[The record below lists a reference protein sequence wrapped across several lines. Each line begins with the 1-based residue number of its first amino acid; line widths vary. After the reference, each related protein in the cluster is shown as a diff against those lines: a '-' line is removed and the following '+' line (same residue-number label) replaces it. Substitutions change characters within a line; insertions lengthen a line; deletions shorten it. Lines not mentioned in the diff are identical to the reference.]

1 MRIFLMLAMMLILG
15 ACSHGGKGGHH
26 GKDHKCN
33 CDKKAEVKPVA
44 VEFDGNCA
52 MGLCRKGAKVKC
64 DPTITAAYQ
73 GKNYCFSTE
82 EARDT
87 FMKDIDGNLK
97 KSNTAWDM
105 LNRAPGKS

>member
-1 MRIFLMLAMMLILG
+1 MRTFLMLAMMLVLG
-15 ACSHGGKGGHH
+15 ACSHGVKGGHH

-33 CDKKAEVKPVA
+33 CEKKAEVKPVA

-73 GKNYCFSTE
+73 GKNYCFSSE
-82 EARDT
+82 EAREA

-97 KSNTAWDM
+97 KSNTAWDA

>member
-1 MRIFLMLAMMLILG
+1 MKTFLMLLMTVILG

-44 VEFDGNCA
+44 VEFDSNCA

-73 GKNYCFSTE
+73 GKNYCFSSE
-82 EARDT
+82 EARET

-97 KSNTAWDM
+97 KSNRAWDA

>member
-1 MRIFLMLAMMLILG
+1 MRIFLMLAMMLVLG

-44 VEFDGNCA
+44 VEFDGHCA

-73 GKNYCFSTE
+73 GKNYCFSSE

-87 FMKDIDGNLK
+87 FMKDVDKNVK
-97 KSNTAWDM
+97 NANDAWNTV
-105 LNRAPGKS
+105 LRAPQKT

>member
-1 MRIFLMLAMMLILG
+1 MLVLG
-15 ACSHGGKGGHH
+15 ACSHGQGHHGKAHH

-33 CDKKAEVKPVA
+33 CDKKAAVAPLA

-73 GKNYCFSTE
+73 GKNYCFSSE

-87 FMKDIDGNLK
+87 FMKDIEGNVK
-97 KSNTAWDM
+97 KSNDAW
-105 LNRAPGKS
+105 NAIIRAPQKS

>member
-1 MRIFLMLAMMLILG
+1 MRFFLLLTMMLVLG
-15 ACSHGGKGGHH
+15 ACSHGGKKDHH

-33 CDKKAEVKPVA
+33 CEKKAEVKPVA

-73 GKNYCFSTE
+73 GKNYCFSSE
-82 EARDT
+82 EARET
-87 FMKDIDGNLK
+87 FMKDIDGNVK
-97 KSNTAWDM
+97 KSNGAW
-105 LNRAPGKS
+105 NAIIRAPQKT